1 MKTKSHYQLR
11 VPTIFLRARKWFE
24 RRSKTVVYFISLF
37 RRAGL
42 FGVIESLVQAYLHLK
57 EERWLAAQNRNSN
70 KVLNVPEL
78 LSFLRNSG
86 ISKGDTIMVASSWD
100 AIRNSET
107 SPAKLIEELRNLI
120 GPTGTL
126 AMPAW
131 AAMSGNKQDYLFK
144 VDTQPT
150 TAGIINE
157 TLRRT
162 PGVRRS
168 CNPFYSVC
176 AIGPQAEFL
185 LDHQHKSRFSWDEF
199 CPYLRI
205 VAVQNSWFVGI
216 GVGPAVKVATSHH
229 VIESILI
236 NHPFFRRLYSQ
247 NLSYE
252 FISKSQGSGR
262 RQLRASTSLA
272 NSVTLRSG
280 YADKFKE
287 ADIGDVTVYAIKA
300 YDLVEATLKMALR
313 GRTMYAWP
321 IRWPWMFWSSRSLDA
336 KKLLDEAIR
345 RVSDVT
351 S

>member
-1 MKTKSHYQLR
+1 MNKKSQHQLQVR
-11 VPTIFLRARKWFE
+11 QVFVLARRWVE
-24 RRSKTVVYFISLF
+24 RRSKSLVSAANLF

-42 FGVIESLVQAYLHLK
+42 YGVIQSVLSSLVQWK
-57 EERWLAAQNRNSN
+57 EERWLAAQSRSSS
-70 KVLNVPEL
+70 KVLDVPEL
-78 LSFLRNSG
+78 LNFLRNAG
-86 ISKGDTIMVASSWD
+86 ISKGDTMMVASSWD
-100 AIRNSET
+100 AIRKSET
-107 SPAKLIEELRNLI
+107 SPSKLIEDLRSLI

-131 AAMSGNKQDYLFK
+131 APTGGQEQDYFFN

-157 TLRRT
+157 SLRRT
-162 PGVRRS
+162 PGARRS

-185 LDHQHKSRFSWDEF
+185 LDQQHKSKFSWDEF

-205 VAVQNSWFVGI
+205 VAVPNSWFIGI
-216 GVGPAVKVATSHH
+216 GVGPAVKIATSHH

-236 NHPFFRRLYSQ
+236 DHPFFRRLYRTTR
-247 NLSYE
+247 SYK
-252 FISKSQGSGR
+252 FISKSQGSGQG
-262 RQLRASTSLA
+262 QLRASTSIA
-272 NSVTLRSG
+272 VSVPLRSG

-287 ADIGDVTVYAIKA
+287 AHIGDITVYAIKA

-313 GRTMYAWP
+313 GRTMYVWP
-321 IRWPWMFWSSRSLDA
+321 IRWPWLFWSSRNLNV
-336 KKLLDEAIR
+336 KILLDEAIKK
-345 RVSDVT
+345 VNDAS

>member
-1 MKTKSHYQLR
+1 MKTKPHCQIQ
-11 VPTIFLRARKWFE
+11 VQQIFLLARRWVE
-24 RRSKTVVYFISLF
+24 RRLKSAVSVISLF
-37 RRAGL
+37 SRAGL
-42 FGVIESLVQAYLHLK
+42 YGVIQSLLSSLVQRN

-70 KVLNVPEL
+70 KVLDVPEL

-86 ISKGDTIMVASSWD
+86 VSKGDTIMVASSWD

-107 SPAKLIEELRNLI
+107 SPAKLIEDLRSLI

-131 AAMSGNKQDYLFK
+131 APTGGQEQGFFFN

-162 PGVRRS
+162 PGARRS

-176 AIGPQAEFL
+176 AIGPKAEFL
-185 LDHQHKSRFSWDEF
+185 LDHQHKSIFSWDEF

-205 VAVQNSWFVGI
+205 VAVPNSWFIGI
-216 GVGPAVKVATSHH
+216 GVGPAVKIATSHH

-236 NHPFFRRLYSQ
+236 DHPFFRRLYRTSR
-247 NLSYE
+247 SYN
-252 FISKSQGSGR
+252 FTSKSQGIGQG
-262 RQLRASTSLA
+262 QLRASTSIAVSLP
-272 NSVTLRSG
+272 LRSG

-287 ADIGDVTVYAIKA
+287 AQIGDVTVYAIKA
-300 YDLVEATLKMALR
+300 YDLVEATLRMALR
-313 GRTMYAWP
+313 GRTMYVWP
-321 IRWPWMFWSSRSLDA
+321 VRWPWLFWSSRNLNA
-336 KKLLDEAIR
+336 KKLLDETIKNVND
-345 RVSDVT
+345 VSY
-351 S
+351 

>member
-1 MKTKSHYQLR
+1 MKTNSHVKFRLPQVFLAVSQWANRWSKSGMSVIR
-11 VPTIFLRARKWFE
+11 
-24 RRSKTVVYFISLF
+24 LF

-42 FGVIESLVQAYLHLK
+42 YGIVQSLLSSLVQRN
-57 EERWLAAQNRNSN
+57 EERWLEAQNRNSS
-70 KVLNVPEL
+70 KVLDVSEL
-78 LSFLRNSG
+78 LSFLRDSG

-107 SPAKLIEELRNLI
+107 TPQKLIEELRALI

-131 AAMSGNKQDYLFK
+131 APTGGQEKDYFFY

-162 PGVRRS
+162 RGARRS
-168 CNPFYSVC
+168 PNPFYSVC

-185 LDHQHKSRFSWDEF
+185 LDHQHKSRLSWDEF
-199 CPYLRI
+199 CPYLRV
-205 VAVQNSWFVGI
+205 VAVPNSWFVGI
-216 GVGPAVKVATSHH
+216 GVGPAVKIATSHH

-236 NHPFFRRLYSQ
+236 DHPFFRRLYRTD
-247 NLSYE
+247 LSYKY
-252 FISKSQGSGR
+252 ISKLQGSGQG
-262 RQLRASTSLA
+262 QLRASTSIAL
-272 NSVTLRSG
+272 SLPLRSG

-287 ADIGDVTVYAIKA
+287 AQIGDVTVYAIKA
-300 YDLVEATLKMALR
+300 YDLVEATLRMALR
-313 GRTMYAWP
+313 GRTMYVWP
-321 IRWPWMFWSSRSLDA
+321 IRWPWMFWSSRNLDA
-336 KKLLDEAIR
+336 KKLLDEAIKKVNQ
-345 RVSDVT
+345 VS

>member
-1 MKTKSHYQLR
+1 M
-11 VPTIFLRARKWFE
+11 
-24 RRSKTVVYFISLF
+24 
-37 RRAGL
+37 
-42 FGVIESLVQAYLHLK
+42 QAYLHWK
-57 EERWLAAQNRNSN
+57 EVRWLTAQNRNSS
-70 KVLNVPEL
+70 KVLDVPEL

-107 SPAKLIEELRNLI
+107 TPAKLIEELRNLI

-131 AAMSGNKQDYLFK
+131 AAMSGQDQDYLFR

-185 LDHQHKSRFSWDEF
+185 LDHQHKSMFSWDEF

-205 VAVQNSWFVGI
+205 VAIPNSWFVGI
-216 GVGPAVKVATSHH
+216 GVGPAVKIATSHH

-236 NHPFFRRLYSQ
+236 NHPFFRRLYRK

-252 FISKSQGSGR
+252 YTSKVQGSGR
-262 RQLRASTSLA
+262 GQLRASTSLA
-272 NSVTLRSG
+272 NSVKLRSG

-287 ADIGDVTVYAIKA
+287 ADIGDVTVYAIRA

-321 IRWPWMFWSSRSLDA
+321 IRWPWMFWSSRSLDS
-336 KKLLDEAIR
+336 KKLLDEALM
-345 RVSDVT
+345 RVNSV
-351 S
+351 SS

>member
-1 MKTKSHYQLR
+1 MKTKSHYRLR
-11 VPTIFLRARKWFE
+11 VQNVFVIAKGWFARGSRTLF
-24 RRSKTVVYFISLF
+24 YFIELF

-42 FGVIESLVQAYLHLK
+42 YGVIQSLVGSVVRWN
-57 EERWLAAQNRNSN
+57 EERWLAEQNKRSN
-70 KVLNVPEL
+70 KVLDVPNL
-78 LSFLRNSG
+78 LIFLRNSG

-131 AAMSGNKQDYLFK
+131 AAMSGQEQDYLFK

-185 LDHQHKSRFSWDEF
+185 LDHQHKSEFSWDEF

-205 VAVQNSWFVGI
+205 VAVPNSWFVGI

-229 VIESILI
+229 VIESILK
-236 NHPFFRRLYSQ
+236 NHPFFRRLYRN

-252 FISKSQGSGR
+252 FISKYHGSGQG
-262 RQLRASTSLA
+262 QLRASTSIA
-272 NSVTLRSG
+272 NSLTLRSG

-287 ADIGDVTVYAIKA
+287 AVIGDVTVYAIKA

-321 IRWPWMFWSSRSLDA
+321 IRWPWMFWSSRNLDA
-336 KKLLDEAIR
+336 KKLLNDSIT
-345 RVSDVT
+345 RVNNAT

>member
-1 MKTKSHYQLR
+1 MKTEPPSPIR
-11 VPTIFLRARKWFE
+11 VPKVFPRGWQWVE
-24 RRSKTVVYFISLF
+24 RRSKSVVSVINLF

-42 FGVIESLVQAYLHLK
+42 YGVIQSLLSSLVHRN
-57 EERWLAAQNRNSN
+57 ESRWLAAQNRNSN
-70 KVLNVPEL
+70 KILDVPEL
-78 LSFLRNSG
+78 LGFLRNSG
-86 ISKGDTIMVASSWD
+86 ILEGDTIMVASSWD
-100 AIRNSET
+100 AIRKSET
-107 SPAKLIEELRNLI
+107 SPAKLIEDLRNLI

-131 AAMSGNKQDYLFK
+131 APTSGQEQDYFFN

-162 PGVRRS
+162 PGARRS

-185 LDHQHKSRFSWDEF
+185 LDHQHKSKFSWDEF

-205 VAVQNSWFVGI
+205 VAVPNSWFIGI
-216 GVGPAVKVATSHH
+216 GVGPAVKIATSHH

-236 NHPFFRRLYSQ
+236 DHPFFRRLYRTSR
-247 NLSYE
+247 SYK
-252 FISKSQGSGR
+252 FISKSQGSGQG
-262 RQLRASTSLA
+262 QLKASTSIAVSLP
-272 NSVTLRSG
+272 LRSG

-287 ADIGDVTVYAIKA
+287 AHIGDVTVYAIKA

-313 GRTMYAWP
+313 GRTMYVWP
-321 IRWPWMFWSSRSLDA
+321 IRWPWMFWSSRNLDA
-336 KKLLDEAIR
+336 KKLLDEAIKKVND
-345 RVSDVT
+345 VSY
-351 S
+351 